1 MTQQHIL
8 ELFKLNGRT
17 AVVTGGAGLL
27 GAEFCRSLSQA
38 GANVVIADA
47 NAEKAEEL
55 ARFISEPGEKALA
68 VQVDVTQPDSVQK
81 MVASTLDAYGSLD
94 ILVNSAALDPKF
106 DPQHLN
112 DPLHSHPGE
121 FESYPLQAWNDAL
134 SVNLT
139 GAFLSSQAAVSPM
152 LQQGYGV
159 IVNISSIY
167 GLVGPDQRLYQ
178 RPDQP
183 PQYKPVYYSVTKAGI
198 LGLTRYLATYY
209 AGKNI
214 RVNCLTPGGVFN
226 QHDEQF
232 LQAYSTRTVL
242 GRMARKDEMNAALLF
257 LASEASSYMTG
268 ANLVVDGGWS
278 AW

>member
-81 MVASTLDAYGSLD
+81 MVASTLDAFGSLE

-106 DPQHLN
+106 DPQHLSETQH
-112 DPLHSHPGE
+112 DHPGE
-121 FESYPLQAWNDAL
+121 FESYPLQAWDDAL

-139 GAFLSSQAAVSPM
+139 GAFLCSQAAVIP
-152 LQQGYGV
+152 
-159 IVNISSIY
+159 
-167 GLVGPDQRLYQ
+167 
-178 RPDQP
+178 
-183 PQYKPVYYSVTKAGI
+183 
-198 LGLTRYLATYY
+198 
-209 AGKNI
+209 
-214 RVNCLTPGGVFN
+214 C
-226 QHDEQF
+226 
-232 LQAYSTRTVL
+232 
-242 GRMARKDEMNAALLF
+242 
-257 LASEASSYMTG
+257 
-268 ANLVVDGGWS
+268 
-278 AW
+278 